1 MSTNVIGKEEYNE
14 DSSGERKQVWF
25 CTICKSS
32 EHIKSI
38 HIPYVLRYLTA
49 ELASA
54 NIKLE
59 FEF

>member
-1 MSTNVIGKEEYNE
+1 MSTNLLAREDYNE
-14 DSSGERKQVWF
+14 DSFGERQKTWY

-38 HIPYVLRYLTA
+38 QIPYVLRYLTA